1 VLFVKNSSKAQIS
14 RAIIK
19 ASGKQAK
26 NGPAGRVE
34 SSSWAVGLLAQ
45 SAHVSGAVGA
55 GPRHGLDS
63 QSPSWAAELAHGGRH
78 HGAEKSLLHSNALA
92 VCPARCPARRSGAVT
107 HHKVTGDAPTT
118 AVRTK
123 CSPCHKFYLPLPTR
137 QRLRL
142 PCTGNYR
149 TMFFFLNGWAHTLRC
164 VCSKFIT
171 LAAVNGPCTTTHSLG
186 GLQIPCW
193 LGSDPPMG
201 WGLGLAPAT
210 QEFWVRFPNER
221 NQGKQGA
228 TLC

>member
-1 VLFVKNSSKAQIS
+1 MKSVRRAWRRKDVHRHRHGHFHVLFVKNSSKAQIS

-107 HHKVTGDAPTT
+107 HHKVNGNAPTT
-118 AVRTK
+118 AVHHLLARPR
-123 CSPCHKFYLPLPTR
+123 CVPPLSHERAPALHR
-137 QRLRL
+137 KI
-142 PCTGNYR
+142 TGQ
-149 TMFFFLNGWAHTLRC
+149 MFFIFLSG
-164 VCSKFIT
+164 
-171 LAAVNGPCTTTHSLG
+171 
-186 GLQIPCW
+186 
-193 LGSDPPMG
+193 
-201 WGLGLAPAT
+201 
-210 QEFWVRFPNER
+210 
-221 NQGKQGA
+221 
-228 TLC
+228 